1 MKKQIV
7 VGLSV
12 LMLLGLVG
20 CKKSASPK
28 AIESGNIMDE
38 IAQIAIDNEDDCEKA
53 KEKMTAFFNS
63 HRDVWGNYIKD
74 KAKAMA
80 GNHKG
85 TMDMLQMFMT
95 PPSEDLAKKLD
106 NCKCNKNE
114 ELYEAFKPMMSY
126 IVLQMNEVIP
136 LDSEGAMLLD
146 LAKETEEGK
155 QENDK
160 EEKEPE
166 KAAPIAPADLAGRW
180 TIEKESD
187 DILQAVYTL
196 KEDGTC
202 LYKDMTDTDHR
213 KCTFK
218 VLSPDAAGG
227 KLNQLIVD
235 IEGDEISP
243 GTMIFNNIR
252 LEGDTLWFVDDSTE
266 LKFVKT
272 KLEDIEFTPYEK
284 KPDERIP
291 TPVGDD
297 KKPAKYVEFVAPNE
311 AATETKYVYKDVGK
325 SFISNYEKQLKKAG
339 FNNNRPKGADPQ
351 YIKKIGKDLELTVEI
366 NKFDSG
372 EVFIKMWAN
381 KFDS

>member
-74 KAKAMA
+74 KAKSMA
-80 GNHKG
+80 GNNKG

-95 PPSEDLAKKLD
+95 PPSDDLAKKLD

-114 ELYEAFKPMMSY
+114 ELYEAFKPMMSFV
-126 IVLQMNEVIP
+126 VLQMNEVIP

-202 LYKDMTDTDHR
+202 
-213 KCTFK
+213 
-218 VLSPDAAGG
+218 
-227 KLNQLIVD
+227 
-235 IEGDEISP
+235 
-243 GTMIFNNIR
+243 
-252 LEGDTLWFVDDSTE
+252 ST
-266 LKFVKT
+266 
-272 KLEDIEFTPYEK
+272 
-284 KPDERIP
+284 
-291 TPVGDD
+291 
-297 KKPAKYVEFVAPNE
+297 
-311 AATETKYVYKDVGK
+311 
-325 SFISNYEKQLKKAG
+325 
-339 FNNNRPKGADPQ
+339 
-351 YIKKIGKDLELTVEI
+351 KI
-366 NKFDSG
+366 
-372 EVFIKMWAN
+372 
-381 KFDS
+381 